1 MPVHLDIAAL
11 AVVIEGVAPC
21 LLSLS
26 EGAHVILEEE
36 DVLELAVPPSSGG
49 KHVLFLPEIDRSLEH
64 GEFRIGIV
72 VEFVR
77 PDEHGVGEH
86 VHIVAEHEVVARVGV
101 ASFVALDDLSVL
113 AAHGGAVMEQ
123 GKAVAGIVVEL
134 ARTEDIPLGILQFHE
149 RAPEPCNVVVDIVHQ
164 AVAREDGIALGHHN
178 ISYTVD
184 YVRITAPQRGIAL
197 KIGPVVE
204 EHRIGDL
211 ADQVVS
217 RLELLHIVRLL
228 QPQQRIDLPGIFI
241 LGRKNR
247 PDAAEQR
254 QAKR

>member
-1 MPVHLDIAAL
+1 
-11 AVVIEGVAPC
+11 
-21 LLSLS
+21 
-26 EGAHVILEEE
+26 
-36 DVLELAVPPSSGG
+36 
-49 KHVLFLPEIDRSLEH
+49 
-64 GEFRIGIV
+64 
-72 VEFVR
+72 
-77 PDEHGVGEH
+77 
-86 VHIVAEHEVVARVGV
+86 
-101 ASFVALDDLSVL
+101 
-113 AAHGGAVMEQ
+113 MEQ

-134 ARTEDIPLGILQFHE
+134 ARTKDIPLGILQFHE
-149 RAPEPCNVVVDIVHQ
+149 RAPEPCKVVVDIVHQ